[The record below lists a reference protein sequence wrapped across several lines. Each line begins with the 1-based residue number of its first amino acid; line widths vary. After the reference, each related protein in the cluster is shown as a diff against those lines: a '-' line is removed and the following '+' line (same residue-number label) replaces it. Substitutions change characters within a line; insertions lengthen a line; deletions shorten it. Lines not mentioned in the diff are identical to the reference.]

1 MSTGVAAVMSQ
12 RRSRKG
18 VGGRPKSVEP
28 MIPIASLKGKKAF
41 ADWFEKLIA
50 HCRLSGSTALEHG
63 LIELAKAHKFPEP
76 PPER

>member
-1 MSTGVAAVMSQ
+1 MSVGATALMAQ

-28 MIPIASLKGKKAF
+28 MVPIASLKGKQAF
-41 ADWFEKLIA
+41 ADWFEELLV

-63 LIELAKAHKFPEP
+63 LIELAKVHKFPKP